1 MILLNCSETEGIDA
15 EAANGSARHN
25 RAKSANCIGPR
36 SRTVAHHTPR
46 ECMLLQYSNHPQM
59 LSLKTPE
66 TTLLSRIGRRE
77 FIKTGSLTAGALAIG
92 VPTLLR
98 AQNLNNKLNIACV
111 GLGGKGRS
119 DTDACAGENI
129 VALCDVDSGS
139 EAYQAQTQKY
149 PGAKFYQDFRQM
161 LDQMG
166 DRIDAVTVS
175 TPDHMHAIIASAA
188 MRRNKAV
195 FCQKPLTQTIYEAR
209 YLRKMAK
216 ERKLVTQM
224 GNQGSAADGLR
235 RAVETIQDGLIGQVH
250 EVHVWTN
257 RPVWPQAMDRPGGED
272 PVPATLDWDVWI
284 GPAPMRPYKG
294 KQKSDDEDGIYEP
307 FNWRGWQDFGT
318 GALGDMACHTVNMPF
333 RALDLDY
340 PTEIEAMPFG
350 QMNKESYPIGSKIR
364 FDFPRRKAHIPLE
377 HPHLFHH
384 SRTIE
389 RDAVRLWWY
398 DGGKPDS
405 TARGGH
411 DLSNKPPVELTA
423 DIVALLGEVPASGC
437 LLIGEGGTVFSPDD
451 YGASFFV
458 KLKGDPKF
466 IHYSKHPAM
475 AQYPERIP
483 RNLYRKSGGGNGLA
497 HAQEWL
503 VAVKENKPEIC
514 YSRFDI
520 TARLTEIML
529 LGCVSLRAGQ
539 KIEWDGPKMHAKNCP
554 QAAQFIRRQDRSG
567 WALS

>member
-1 MILLNCSETEGIDA
+1 MLLRVSKRSKTLPL
-15 EAANGSARHN
+15 
-25 RAKSANCIGPR
+25 KSA
-36 SRTVAHHTPR
+36 
-46 ECMLLQYSNHPQM
+46 
-59 LSLKTPE
+59 E
-66 TTLLSRIGRRE
+66 TTSLSRLDRRE
-77 FIKTGSLTAGALAIG
+77 FIKTSSLAAGALAFG
-92 VPTLLR
+92 VPAFLR
-98 AQNLNNKLNIACV
+98 GQNLNSKLNIACI
-111 GLGGKGRS
+111 GIGGKGRS

-139 EAYQAQTQKY
+139 AAYAMQTKKY
-149 PGAKFYQDFRQM
+149 PSARFYKDFRQL

-166 DRIDAVTVS
+166 NQVDAVTVS
-175 TPDHMHAIIASAA
+175 TPDHMHAIVASAA
-188 MRRNKAV
+188 MKRNKAV

-224 GNQGSAADGLR
+224 GNQGSSADGLR

-257 RPVWPQAMDRPGGED
+257 RPVWPQAMDRPLGED
-272 PVPATLDWDVWI
+272 PIPATLDWDVWI

-294 KQKSDDEDGIYEP
+294 GQKPDSRVGIYEP

-333 RALDLDY
+333 RALDLEY
-340 PTEIEAMPFG
+340 PTAVEATPFG
-350 QMNKESYPIGSKIR
+350 RMNKESYPVGSRIR
-364 FDFPRRKAHIPLE
+364 FDFPKRKAHIPLE

-384 SRTIE
+384 SRKIE
-389 RDAVRLWWY
+389 HDAVTLWWY
-398 DGGKPDS
+398 DGGQPDP

-411 DLSNKPPVELTA
+411 DLSNKPPADVTA
-423 DIVALLGEVPASGC
+423 DIVALRGNVPDSGC
-437 LLIGEGGTVFSPDD
+437 LLVGDGGKVFSPDD
-451 YGASFFV
+451 YGAEFFV
-458 KLKGDPKF
+458 KLKGDEKF
-466 IHYSKHPAM
+466 LRYTEHPAM

-483 RNLYRKSGGGNGLA
+483 RNHYGKPGASSVFA

-520 TARLTEIML
+520 SARLTEIML

-539 KIEWDGPKMHAKNCP
+539 KIEWDGPKMVAKNCP
-554 QAAQFIRRQDRSG
+554 QAAQFIQRQDRSG

>member
-1 MILLNCSETEGIDA
+1 VRVSKPTGKL
-15 EAANGSARHN
+15 
-25 RAKSANCIGPR
+25 P
-36 SRTVAHHTPR
+36 
-46 ECMLLQYSNHPQM
+46 Y
-59 LSLKTPE
+59 LKAPE
-66 TTLLSRIGRRE
+66 TAVGSRVDRRE
-77 FIKTGSLTAGALAIG
+77 FIKTSSLAAGALAFG
-92 VPTLLR
+92 VPALLR
-98 AQNLNNKLNIACV
+98 GQNLNSKLNIACI
-111 GLGGKGRS
+111 GIGGKGRS

-139 EAYQAQTQKY
+139 VAYETQTKKY
-149 PGAKFYQDFRQM
+149 PSAKFYKDFRQM

-166 DRIDAVTVS
+166 NQIDAVTVS
-175 TPDHMHAIIASAA
+175 TPDHMHAIVAS
-188 MRRNKAV
+188 MVMKRDKAV

-209 YLRKMAK
+209 YLRKMAH
-216 ERKLVTQM
+216 ERKIVTQM

-257 RPVWPQAMDRPGGED
+257 RPVWPQALERPAGED
-272 PVPATLDWDVWI
+272 PVPATLDWDIWI

-294 KQKSDDEDGIYEP
+294 RREPKDRDGIYEP

-350 QMNKESYPIGSKIR
+350 QMNKDSYPVGSKIR
-364 FDFPRRKAHIPLE
+364 FDFPKRKARIPLE

-384 SRTIE
+384 YRKIE
-389 RDAVRLWWY
+389 HDAVTLWWY
-398 DGGKPDS
+398 DGGQPDPA
-405 TARGGH
+405 ARGGH
-411 DLSNKPPVELTA
+411 DLSNKPPIELTA
-423 DIVALLGEVPASGC
+423 DIVALQGRVPDSGC
-437 LLIGEGGTVFSPDD
+437 LLIGDGGSVFSPDD
-451 YGASFFV
+451 YGTSFFV
-458 KLKGDPKF
+458 KLKGEEKF
-466 IHYSKHPAM
+466 LHYLKHPAM

-483 RNLYRKSGGGNGLA
+483 RNHHAGNNVLA

-503 VAVKENKPEIC
+503 AAVKENKPEMC

-520 TARLTEIML
+520 AARLTEIML
-529 LGCVSLRAGQ
+529 LGCVALRAGQ
-539 KIEWDGPKMHAKNCP
+539 KIEWDGPKMVAKNCP
-554 QAAQFIRRQDRSG
+554 QATQFIRRQDRSG